1 MKGSLARLAGV
12 FIVGLLILVMV
23 LGSVQLAQIDPELV
37 FVRPRNTSRAPTLT
51 LYPTLEPGVT
61 SSPSTSEPVVT
72 PTPRSQIIA
81 QCTPPQGWQPYAVR
95 PGESL
100 VSLAWRARTRVHV
113 LVQANCLGSPE
124 LEAGDVIYLPPVAI
138 ASPTAARYVCGPP
151 PHWRIAYISRGD
163 TLYSLAVRYGTTIEA
178 IRRANCLY
186 GYTIYAGQALYLPPQ
201 PVSTPVPPASPTPSP
216 SPSPTLPT
224 PTPSLSPTPTPTL
237 SPTLTLTPTGTLT
250 VTPTLTPTLTSTV
263 TPTLTLTPTPSG
275 TPTATPTPTV
285 GGTPSATL
293 TPTPTPT
300 PTATPSG
307 TATEDL

>member
-23 LGSVQLAQIDPELV
+23 LGSVQLAQVDPELI
-37 FVRPRNTSRAPTLT
+37 FVRPRNTSLAPTPT
-51 LYPTLEPGVT
+51 YYPTLEPGVT
-61 SSPSTSEPVVT
+61 SSPSTPVVT

-81 QCTPPQGWQPYAVR
+81 QCTPPAGWQPYAVR

-100 VSLAWRARTRVHV
+100 VSLAWRARTSVHV
-113 LVQANCLGSPE
+113 LVQGNCLGSPE
-124 LEAGDVIYLPPVAI
+124 VETGDVIYLPPVAV

-186 GYTIYAGQALYLPPQ
+186 GYTIYADQALYLPPQ
-201 PVSTPVPPASPTPSP
+201 PVNTPVPPASPTPSI

-224 PTPSLSPTPTPTL
+224 PTPSISPTPTPTI

-250 VTPTLTPTLTSTV
+250 VTPTPTLTPTLTTTV
-263 TPTLTLTPTPSG
+263 TPTLTLTPTPS
-275 TPTATPTPTV
+275 TSPTATPTPTL
-285 GGTPSATL
+285 TIAPTL
-293 TPTPTPT
+293 TV
-300 PTATPSG
+300 TATP